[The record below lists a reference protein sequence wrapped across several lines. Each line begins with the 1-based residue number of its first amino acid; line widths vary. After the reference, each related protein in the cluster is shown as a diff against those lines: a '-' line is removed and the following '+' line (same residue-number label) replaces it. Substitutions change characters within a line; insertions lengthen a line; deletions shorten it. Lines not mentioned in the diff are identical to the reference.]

1 MRYDKIEL
9 IYQQIANKFVEM
21 IPTEWNKI
29 LLFCEVGEGTNSIHY
44 VFYERFNNKAND
56 SESLINEFGMSRDTE
71 MMYSIEISELI
82 MKLQKAFVEQGLERW
97 NIVTFILESTGE
109 FKFDFEYVDLDAS
122 DEIIRRKEWEDKY
135 INV

>member
-29 LLFCEVGEGTNSIHY
+29 LLFCEVEEGTNSIHY
-44 VFYERFNNKAND
+44 VFYEGLNDKIND

-82 MKLQKAFVEQGLERW
+82 MKLQRAFVEQGLERW
-97 NIVTFILESTGE
+97 NLVTFILESTGE
-109 FKFDFEYVDLDAS
+109 FKFDFEYADLDAS

>member
-1 MRYDKIEL
+1 MRCNKIEL

-44 VFYERFNNKAND
+44 VFYERFNDKSKD
-56 SESLINEFGMSRDTE
+56 SESLINEFGMDRDTE
-71 MMYSIEISELI
+71 MMYSVEISELI

-109 FKFDFEYVDLDAS
+109 FKFDFEYADLDAS